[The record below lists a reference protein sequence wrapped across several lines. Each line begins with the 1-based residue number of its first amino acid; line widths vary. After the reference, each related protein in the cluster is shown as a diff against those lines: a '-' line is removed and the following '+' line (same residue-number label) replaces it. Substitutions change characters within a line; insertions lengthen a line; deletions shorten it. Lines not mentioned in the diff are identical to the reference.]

1 MEREVDKTVQYQK
14 FIYYNIM
21 GLDLTGNKLLSTS
34 IGPKGEVIKQI
45 ATDGLVFYVDAGNK
59 NSYSG
64 SGSTWT
70 DLSGNGNHGTLYN
83 SPTYSSSDGNGSFAF
98 NGSTQYMQANINS
111 TLLDGDPNFTIEFF
125 VKRTAT
131 LAATT
136 AAYWGMGSSGQ
147 GLAVQGWT
155 PTDNRIHMDLWD
167 SSRVDSQVDYPLNTY
182 VHVVWSKTG
191 TGISPSTVS
200 CYVNGVLASS
210 VSGRGQTSGPNY
222 PTSTAGNGIAIGRI
236 SGSYNGYYGQMKMGL
251 FRVYSRGLSAG
262 ESLQNYNAQKARF
275 GL

>member
-1 MEREVDKTVQYQK
+1 
-14 FIYYNIM
+14 M
-21 GLDLTGNKLLSTS
+21 GLDLTGNKLYSTS
-34 IGPKGEVIKQI
+34 IGPKGEIVKQI
-45 ATDGLVFYVDAGNK
+45 STDGLILHLDASNK
-59 NSYSG
+59 NSYVG
-64 SGSTWT
+64 SGATWT

-83 SPTYSSSDGNGSFAF
+83 SPTFSSSDGSGSLNF
-98 NGSTQYMQANINS
+98 NGSNQYAQANINS

-131 LAATT
+131 LVGTT
-136 AAYWGMGSSGQ
+136 GAYWGLGQGGTQ

-167 SSRVDSQVDYPLNTY
+167 SSRVDSQQDYPLNTY
-182 VHVVWSKTG
+182 VHVVWSKIG

-210 VSGRGQTSGPNY
+210 ISGRGQTSGPNY
-222 PTSTAGNGIAIGRI
+222 PTSTAGNGISIGRI
-236 SGSYNGYYGQMKMGL
+236 AGNYNGYYGACKMGL
-251 FRVYSRGLSAG
+251 FRVYTRGLSAG
-262 ESLQNYNAQKARF
+262 EVLQNYNAQKSRF

>member
-1 MEREVDKTVQYQK
+1 MG
-14 FIYYNIM
+14 FNIGGHNFSAEM
-21 GLDLTGNKLLSTS
+21 ARNQNQNSIVNKNLL
-34 IGPKGEVIKQI
+34 
-45 ATDGLVFYVDAGNK
+45 FHVDAANL
-59 NSYSG
+59 NCYPG
-64 SGSTWT
+64 SGSILY
-70 DLSGNGNHGTLYN
+70 DLSGWGNNGTMYN
-83 SPTYSSSDGNGSFAF
+83 SPTFSSADGGGSFNF
-98 NGSTQYMQANINS
+98 NGSNQYIQANINS

-125 VKRTAT
+125 IKRTAT
-131 LAATT
+131 LVATT

-210 VSGRGQTSGPNY
+210 VSGRGQTTGPIY
-222 PTSTAGNGIAIGRI
+222 PTSTPGNGIAIGRI
-236 SGSYNGYYGQMKMGL
+236 SGAYDGYYGQMRMGV
-251 FRVYSRGLSAG
+251 FRAYNRGLSAA
-262 ESLQNYNAQKARF
+262 EVLQNYNAQKVRF

>member
-1 MEREVDKTVQYQK
+1 MG
-14 FIYYNIM
+14 FNIGGHNFSAEM
-21 GLDLTGNKLLSTS
+21 ARNQNQNS
-34 IGPKGEVIKQI
+34 IV
-45 ATDGLVFYVDAGNK
+45 NK
-59 NSYSG
+59 NLLLHIDAANSNCYPG
-64 SGSTWT
+64 SGTT
-70 DLSGNGNHGTLYN
+70 LYDLSGWGNNGTMYN
-83 SPTYSSSDGNGSFAF
+83 SPTFSSADGGGSFNF
-98 NGSTQYMQANINS
+98 NGSNQYIQANINS

-131 LAATT
+131 LVATT
-136 AAYWGMGSSGQ
+136 AAYWCMGSSGQ

-200 CYVNGVLASS
+200 CYVNGVLANS
-210 VSGRGQTSGPNY
+210 VSGRGQTTGPIY
-222 PTSTAGNGIAIGRI
+222 PTSTPGNGIAIGRI
-236 SGSYNGYYGQMKMGL
+236 SGAYDGYYGQMRMGV
-251 FRVYSRGLSAG
+251 FRAYNRGLTQG
-262 ESLQNYNAQKARF
+262 EVLQNYNAQKVRF

>member
-1 MEREVDKTVQYQK
+1 MG
-14 FIYYNIM
+14 FNIGGHNFSAEM
-21 GLDLTGNKLLSTS
+21 ARNQNQNS
-34 IGPKGEVIKQI
+34 IV
-45 ATDGLVFYVDAGNK
+45 NK
-59 NSYSG
+59 NLLLHIDAANSNCYPG
-64 SGSTWT
+64 SGTT
-70 DLSGNGNHGTLYN
+70 LYDLSGWGNNGTMYN
-83 SPTYSSSDGNGSFAF
+83 SPTFSSADGGGSFNF
-98 NGSTQYMQANINS
+98 NGSNQYIQANINS

-131 LAATT
+131 LVATT

-210 VSGRGQTSGPNY
+210 ISGRGQTSGPNY
-222 PTSTAGNGIAIGRI
+222 PTSTPGNGIAIGRI
-236 SGSYNGYYGQMKMGL
+236 SGAYDGYYGQMRMGV
-251 FRVYSRGLSAG
+251 FRAYNRGLSAG
-262 ESLQNYNAQKARF
+262 EVLQNYNAQKVRF

>member
-1 MEREVDKTVQYQK
+1 MP
-14 FIYYNIM
+14 FNI
-21 GLDLTGNKLLSTS
+21 GGNIFNSSMASNQLINK
-34 IGPKGEVIKQI
+34 IVNR
-45 ATDGLVFYVDAGNK
+45 DLVFHVDAANS
-59 NSYSG
+59 NSYPG
-64 SGSTWT
+64 SGNIWY
-70 DLSGNGNHGTLYN
+70 DLSGNGNNGTLYN
-83 SPTYSSSDGNGSFAF
+83 SPTYSSSDGNGSFNF
-98 NGSTQYMQANINS
+98 NGSNQYVQANVNTTILN
-111 TLLDGDPNFTIEFF
+111 GDPNFTIEFF

-131 LAATT
+131 LVGTT
-136 AAYWGMGSSGQ
+136 AAYWGLGQ
-147 GLAVQGWT
+147 GGPQGWAVQGWT

-191 TGISPSTVS
+191 TGISPNTVS

-210 VSGRGQTSGPNY
+210 VSGRGQTSGPNF

-236 SGSYNGYYGQMKMGL
+236 AGNFDGYYGACRMGL

-262 ESLQNYNAQKARF
+262 EVLQNYNADRIRF

>member
-1 MEREVDKTVQYQK
+1 MG
-14 FIYYNIM
+14 FNIGGHNFSAEM
-21 GLDLTGNKLLSTS
+21 ARNQNQNSIVNKNLL
-34 IGPKGEVIKQI
+34 
-45 ATDGLVFYVDAGNK
+45 FHVDAA
-59 NSYSG
+59 NSNCYPG
-64 SGSTWT
+64 SGNILY
-70 DLSGNGNHGTLYN
+70 DLSGWGNNGTMYN
-83 SPTYSSSDGNGSFAF
+83 SPTFSSADGGGSFNF
-98 NGSTQYMQANINS
+98 NGSNQYIQANINS

-131 LAATT
+131 LVATT

-200 CYVNGVLASS
+200 CYVNGVLANS
-210 VSGRGQTSGPNY
+210 VSGRGQTTGPIY
-222 PTSTAGNGIAIGRI
+222 PTSTPGNGIAIGRI
-236 SGSYNGYYGQMKMGL
+236 SGAYDGYYGQMKMGV
-251 FRVYSRGLSAG
+251 FRAYNRGLSAA
-262 ESLQNYNAQKARF
+262 EVLQNYNAQKVRF